1 MGQSMKALVIEKQ
14 KLYEN
19 IKTLR
24 EYMNG
29 VPIWAVLKCN
39 AYGMG
44 LIPFAEALAEGGIDR
59 FAVSDAREA
68 ALLREHGMEQEIL
81 LLSAAELPDDIETVL
96 RYSLTATI
104 ASVEGALALSE
115 AALQAGRTVDVHINL
130 ETGFG
135 RFGFNSAEEFLA
147 VSGRIPGLRVT
158 GAYTH
163 LSNAFGEAK
172 TSQLQFERFQKAVA
186 EIEAGG
192 ISIPMKHI
200 CNSSAALRFPDMH
213 LDAVRMGSAF
223 LGRLSFEP
231 PVSLFKLAYLETEVS
246 YVKTLPAGANVGYAN
261 TCRLK
266 RDTKTAVVYVGYA
279 DGFAMEKKN
288 DTFRFL
294 DILRYTYH
302 ALQYFLKDNRTYIRI
317 GEKRYPLLGRI
328 SMYNIVA
335 DVTGSDV
342 KPGDK
347 VRIEVNP
354 ILINPSVERSYR

>member
-1 MGQSMKALVIEKQ
+1 MKALVVEKQ
-14 KLYEN
+14 KLCEN
-19 IKTLR
+19 VKTLQQ
-24 EYMNG
+24 YMNG
-29 VPIWAVLKCN
+29 IPIWAVLKCN

-44 LIPFAEALAEGGIDR
+44 MIPFAQTLAECGIDR
-59 FAVSDAREA
+59 FAVSDAGEA
-68 ALLREHGMEQEIL
+68 ALLREHGFEQEIL
-81 LLSAAELPDDIETVL
+81 LLSAAELPEEIGTVI
-96 RYSLTATI
+96 RCGLTATI
-104 ASVEGALALSE
+104 ASAEGALALSQ
-115 AALQAGRTVDVHINL
+115 AAEQAGVTVDVHIKI

-147 VSGRIPGLRVT
+147 VSGQIPSLRIT

-163 LSNAFGEAK
+163 FSNAFGKDK
-172 TSQLQFERFQKAVA
+172 TTRVQFERFQKAVS

-192 ISIPMKHI
+192 VKIPMKHV
-200 CNSSAALRFPDMH
+200 CNSSAALRFHDMH

-223 LGRLSFEP
+223 LGRLPIEP
-231 PVSLFKLAYLETEVS
+231 PVPLSKLAYLEAYVS
-246 YVKTLPAGANVGYAN
+246 YVKTLPPGANVGYAN

-266 RDTKTAVVYVGYA
+266 RKTKTAVIYVGYA

-302 ALQYFLKDNRTYIRI
+302 ALQYFLKDNHTYVRI

-328 SMYNIVA
+328 SMYNIIA

-347 VRIEVNP
+347 VRLEVNP
-354 ILINPSVERSYR
+354 ILVDSSIERSYR

>member
-1 MGQSMKALVIEKQ
+1 MKTLVIETE
-14 KLYEN
+14 KLRAN
-19 IKTLR
+19 VKTLQD
-24 EYMNG
+24 YMKG
-29 VPIWAVLKCN
+29 TPIWAVLKCN

-44 LIPFAEALAEGGIDR
+44 LIPFAKTLAECGIDR
-59 FAVSDAREA
+59 FAVSDAGEA
-68 ALLREHGMEQEIL
+68 ALLRENGFEQEIL
-81 LLSAAELPDDIETVL
+81 LLSAAELPDEIETVI
-96 RYSLTATI
+96 RCGLTATI
-104 ASVEGALALSE
+104 ASQEGALALSE
-115 AALQAGRTVDVHINL
+115 AAEKAGKTVDVHINV

-147 VSGRIPGLRVT
+147 VSGRIPGLCIT
-158 GAYTH
+158 GAYSH
-163 LSNAFGEAK
+163 LSNAFGEEK
-172 TSQLQFERFQKAVA
+172 TSRIQLERFQKIVSG
-186 EIEAGG
+186 IEAGG

-213 LDAVRMGSAF
+213 LDAVRIGSAF

-231 PVSLFKLAYLETEVS
+231 PVALSKLAYLEAEVS
-246 YVKTLPAGANVGYAN
+246 YVKTLPEGANVGYAN

-266 RDTKTAVVYVGYA
+266 RRTTTAVIYVGYA

-302 ALQYFLKDNRTYIRI
+302 ALQYFLKDNRTYVRI

-328 SMYNIVA
+328 SMYNIIA
-335 DVTGSDV
+335 DVTGSGV

-347 VRIEVNP
+347 VRIEINP
-354 ILINPSVERSYR
+354 ILVNPSIERSYR

>member
-1 MGQSMKALVIEKQ
+1 MCIRDS
-14 KLYEN
+14 
-19 IKTLR
+19 
-24 EYMNG
+24 
-29 VPIWAVLKCN
+29 
-39 AYGMG
+39 
-44 LIPFAEALAEGGIDR
+44 
-59 FAVSDAREA
+59 
-68 ALLREHGMEQEIL
+68 
-81 LLSAAELPDDIETVL
+81 
-96 RYSLTATI
+96 
-104 ASVEGALALSE
+104 
-115 AALQAGRTVDVHINL
+115 
-130 ETGFG
+130 
-135 RFGFNSAEEFLA
+135 
-147 VSGRIPGLRVT
+147 
-158 GAYTH
+158 

-335 DVTGSDV
+335 DVTGSRCV
-342 KPGDK
+342 
-347 VRIEVNP
+347 
-354 ILINPSVERSYR
+354 